1 MKIAKLCC
9 AASVIL
15 WVQCGYAAPVTY
27 NLDPTHTYPSFEVD
41 HFGGASVW
49 RGKFQK
55 SSGVVVLDRE
65 ARSGRLEIKTE
76 ISSVD
81 IGNTDLDKKI
91 VGPEILDAKRYPVAA
106 FKSSAI
112 KFNGDQPV
120 EVDGVI
126 TLHGASR
133 PLVIS
138 IDSFKCYQNPLYK
151 REVCGIDGH
160 AEFNRDDFGV
170 DYSKNLG
177 FRMFTRLK
185 IQAEAIRA
193 D

>member
-1 MKIAKLCC
+1 MKIAKILCV
-9 AASVIL
+9 ASASL
-15 WVQCGYAAPVTY
+15 WVQGGHASPVTY
-27 NLDPTHTYPSFEVD
+27 NLDSTHTYPSFEVD

-49 RGKFQK
+49 RGKFLR
-55 SSGVVVLDRE
+55 SSGVVVLDR
-65 ARSGRLEIKTE
+65 AAGTGRLEVETE

-81 IGNTDLDKKI
+81 IGNADLDREI
-91 VGPEILDAKRYPVAA
+91 VGPEILDAKTYPVAI
-106 FKSSAI
+106 FKSSTM
-112 KFNGDQPV
+112 KFDGEKLV

-126 TLHGASR
+126 TLHGVSR

-170 DYSKNLG
+170 DYSKKLG
-177 FRMFTRLK
+177 FKMFTRLK